1 MLRLE
6 ARAQPS
12 RFNVRR
18 ARHTEEPA
26 RGAASSKT
34 RAAMVLAFDERG
46 KLLLG
51 RRRDTGRWTMPGGRV
66 EDGETPRRAARFFL
80 AEQDR
85 RRVEIDL
92 LGHAPG
98 RLGMGADLDGRGE
111 AVAEASGSSQM
122 CSTAQPYGFGQ
133 LSVLSSVGINYDKP
147 LDQLP
152 LFEFPGSLARTM
164 YLTVTKA
171 IF

>member
-1 MLRLE
+1 MEMRLIDE
-6 ARAQPS
+6 S
-12 RFNVRR
+12 NFEKITGGYTTV
-18 ARHTEEPA
+18 
-26 RGAASSKT
+26 GYVSVLSKNY
-34 RAAMVLAFDERG
+34 
-46 KLLLG
+46 
-51 RRRDTGRWTMPGGRV
+51 
-66 EDGETPRRAARFFL
+66 
-80 AEQDR
+80 
-85 RRVEIDL
+85 
-92 LGHAPG
+92 
-98 RLGMGADLDGRGE
+98 GE

-152 LFEFPGSLARTM
+152 LFGFPGSLARTM